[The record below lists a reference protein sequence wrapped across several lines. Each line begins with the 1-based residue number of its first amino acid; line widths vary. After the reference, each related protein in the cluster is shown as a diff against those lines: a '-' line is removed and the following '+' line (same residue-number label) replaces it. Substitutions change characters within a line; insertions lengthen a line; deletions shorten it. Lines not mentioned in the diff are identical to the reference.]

1 MDSWLKTGRLG
12 SGKNVSACSPA
23 EYNENI
29 SKDDVSGL
37 PVRILNYL
45 PIVIKA

>member
-1 MDSWLKTGRLG
+1 MDSWLKTGLLA
-12 SGKNVSACSPA
+12 SGKNVLACTPA

-29 SKDDVSGL
+29 SKEDVSGL
-37 PVRILNYL
+37 SVRILNYL